1 MRSARRAALPCVWR
15 QTSKPKTKL
24 SQDSGTVTFR
34 RVKHPTCE
42 ANCESHVGFIRDFI
56 FDGRLDVVAIS
67 RAIHFERSNLG
78 GAVYLGGVLQLSTRR
93 PISRTIG
100 SATCAGEDFIV
111 LSEHVDYWNH
121 IGWKDPYS
129 SHSYSQRQS
138 VYASRFGLDSV
149 YTPQMVVDGEKQF
162 TGSDETRARQVFDE
176 SLKSPKISVRISS
189 VQQGPGPTVRV
200 RVEADAL
207 PDVLRQD
214 EAEIYLAIALN
225 QAKSHVSAGEN
236 GGRILSH
243 VAVVTELVKAGRVS
257 RSQPFSQDVE
267 LKLGTGTDVHN
278 LRFVA
283 FVQEPGQGKVL
294 GASERPVLLP

>member
-1 MRSARRAALPCVWR
+1 VKVALVLSVILFSMVALMSSRSAGPSISSAPILVELF
-15 QTSKPKTKL
+15 TSEGCSSCPSADRFL
-24 SQDSGTVTFR
+24 
-34 RVKHPTCE
+34 E
-42 ANCESHVGFIRDFI
+42 
-56 FDGRLDVVAIS
+56 RLDRQPVP
-67 RAIHFERSNLG
+67 
-78 GAVYLGGVLQLSTRR
+78 GA
-93 PISRTIG
+93 
-100 SATCAGEDFIV
+100 DFIV

-200 RVEADAL
+200 RVGADQL
-207 PDVLRQD
+207 PDILRQD

-225 QAKSHVSAGEN
+225 QAKSRVSAGEN

-257 RSQPFSQDVE
+257 RSRPFSQDVE

-278 LRFVA
+278 LRLIA

-294 GASERPVLLP
+294 GASERPVLP